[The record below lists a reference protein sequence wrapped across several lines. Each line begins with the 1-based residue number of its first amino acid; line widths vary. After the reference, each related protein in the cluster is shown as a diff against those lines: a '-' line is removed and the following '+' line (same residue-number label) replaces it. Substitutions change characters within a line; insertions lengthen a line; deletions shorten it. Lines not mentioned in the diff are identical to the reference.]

1 MQPWYD
7 LMKTETEP
15 IIFIYLLFLGPDYG
29 YNISKIFQA
38 AISDNIWDDTRGRQ
52 TLKNPNLVSATLKE
66 METNGLL
73 FKREDKR
80 RSYYTAN
87 IDVIRSPCVLGETND
102 QHVEC
107 EDIIFDVLN
116 KEDTSLIIKTL
127 QELEI
132 DRSKFIKY
140 LNSIK
145 KFDYITILSV
155 FNEIITRFVYF
166 ISADIHETGTK
177 FQQTLR
183 FSHQD
188 QPEEAIREKLLQFYT
203 IDPQDYMKI
212 EMAIINHEKKVF
224 ANNLK
229 LYTEKLLEIGYN
241 EENLNNYFKPL
252 KIAAL
257 SVFRYMNLNETIVK
271 IIYMERGIPTIPVK
285 THRIPPSVTDK
296 PYKS

>member
-1 MQPWYD
+1 MQPWYE

-29 YNISKIFQA
+29 YNISKTFQA
-38 AISDNIWDDTRGRQ
+38 AISDNIWDDARGRQ

-66 METNGLL
+66 MEKNGLL

-80 RSYYTAN
+80 RSYYTPN
-87 IDVIRSPCVLGETND
+87 IDVIRSPCVLGDSND

-107 EDIIFDVLN
+107 ENIIFDVLN
-116 KEDTSLIIKTL
+116 KEETSLIIKTL

-132 DRSKFIKY
+132 DKSKFIKY

-166 ISADIHETGTK
+166 ISADIHEAFIHMK
-177 FQQTLR
+177 YQ

-188 QPEEAIREKLLQFYT
+188 QPEETIRENLLQFYT
-203 IDPQDYMKI
+203 IDPEEMTKI
-212 EMAIINHEKKVF
+212 EMAIINLEKKAF
-224 ANNLK
+224 ANKQK

-257 SVFRYMNLNETIVK
+257 PVFRYMNLNETIQK
-271 IIYMERGIPTIPVK
+271 ITYMERGIPAIPVK
-285 THRIPPSVTDK
+285 MHRVPPSVTNI

>member
-1 MQPWYD
+1 MMQPWYE

-116 KEDTSLIIKTL
+116 KGDTSLIIKTL

-166 ISADIHETGTK
+166 ISADIHEATFHMTY
-177 FQQTLR
+177 Q
-183 FSHQD
+183 FSHQNN
-188 QPEEAIREKLLQFYT
+188 PEETIREELLQFYT
-203 IDPQDYMKI
+203 IDPQAWAKI
-212 EMAIINHEKKVF
+212 EMAIVNLEKKEF
-224 ANNLK
+224 ANKQK
-229 LYTEKLLEIGYN
+229 LYTEKLLDIGYN
-241 EENLNNYFKPL
+241 EENLNNFFKPL

-257 SVFRYMNLNETIVK
+257 PVFRYMNLNETIVK

-285 THRIPPSVTDK
+285 THRLPPSVTNK